1 MNDIPSGKNT
11 HESQADGAPA
21 VSQASASAAPAAAE
35 DTPRYAV
42 SIEWVGDGSGCGTAL
57 VTEGTFRIPIG
68 GAKELGGCGK
78 GANPEELLLTAIGA
92 CFAGTWGI
100 FLKKL
105 GVPYPDPALRLTGE
119 LGKDPNGGFRM
130 TRVSIFARVPAAL
143 LASHRTAVEK
153 TLALAEKY
161 CIISKVAKAAMPLDV
176 AMEEAEG

>member
-1 MNDIPSGKNT
+1 MNEIPSGKNT

-21 VSQASASAAPAAAE
+21 VSPVPGASVE
-35 DTPRYAV
+35 ETPRFAV
-42 SIEWVGDGSGCGTAL
+42 SIEWSGDGSGCGTAR
-57 VTEGTFRIPIG
+57 VAAETFGIPIG

-78 GANPEELLLTAIGA
+78 GANPEELLLSAIGA
-92 CFAGTWGI
+92 CFAATWGI

-105 GVPYPDPALRLTGE
+105 GVNYPDPTLRVTGE

-130 TRVSIFARVPAAL
+130 TRVSIFARVPSAL
-143 LASHRTAVEK
+143 LATERTAVER

-176 AMEEAEG
+176 VMEEAGG

>member
-21 VSQASASAAPAAAE
+21 VSPAPAAEAE
-35 DTPRYAV
+35 VAPRFAV
-42 SIEWVGDGSGCGTAL
+42 SVEWTGDGSGCGTAR
-57 VTEGTFRIPIG
+57 VAAETFGIPIG

-78 GANPEELLLTAIGA
+78 GSNPEELLLAAIGA

-105 GVPYPDPALRLTGE
+105 AIDYPDPTLRLTGDLE
-119 LGKDPNGGFRM
+119 KDPNGGFRM
-130 TRVSIFARVPAAL
+130 SRVSIFARVPSEL
-143 LASHRTAVEK
+143 LASRRPAIEK

-161 CIISKVAKAAMPLDV
+161 CILSKVAKAAMPVDV
-176 AMEEAEG
+176 VLEEMEA

>member
-1 MNDIPSGKNT
+1 M
-11 HESQADGAPA
+11 
-21 VSQASASAAPAAAE
+21 
-35 DTPRYAV
+35 
-42 SIEWVGDGSGCGTAL
+42 
-57 VTEGTFRIPIG
+57 
-68 GAKELGGCGK
+68 
-78 GANPEELLLTAIGA
+78 
-92 CFAGTWGI
+92 
-100 FLKKL
+100 KKL